1 LKCNTAVPDDQ
12 ERSDIKFKWST
23 AKRGYCR
30 SGIIGCLPK
39 INSIVE
45 GIACNDR
52 SSVNKAVNDFS
63 DTMRSVADP
72 LFSKC
77 YRLNKT
83 PYFVDQTCLRNKNW
97 F

>member
-1 LKCNTAVPDDQ
+1 MMCD
-12 ERSDIKFKWST
+12 
-23 AKRGYCR
+23 AKREQFR

-39 INSIVE
+39 FNSIVE

-63 DTMRSVADP
+63 DTIRSVADP

-77 YRLNKT
+77 HRL
-83 PYFVDQTCLRNKNW
+83 QKNL
-97 F
+97 FC